1 MRPSSERRPERVVGI
16 PVAREILRFA
26 AVTPSA
32 RFHEN
37 ENPGPNF
44 MSERYPHHE
53 LHRATVVVARWCFG
67 TACPLVSGR

>member
-1 MRPSSERRPERVVGI
+1 MPRMRPSSERRPDRVVGI

-32 RFHEN
+32 RFQEN

-44 MSERYPHHE
+44 MTERYPSS
-53 LHRATVVVARWCFG
+53 RMTPCNM
-67 TACPLVSGR
+67 